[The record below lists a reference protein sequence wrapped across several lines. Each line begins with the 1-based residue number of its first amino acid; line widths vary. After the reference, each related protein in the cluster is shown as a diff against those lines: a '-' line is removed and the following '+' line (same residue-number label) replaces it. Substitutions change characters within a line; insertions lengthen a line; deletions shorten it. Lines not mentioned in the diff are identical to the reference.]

1 MQRKRVAILYEALW
15 ALFAPSRGD
24 SQHRGAAQRGS
35 ADTSAS
41 PLLIFVVIL
50 LLLMLSIFAI
60 DLHRDE
66 LRALGFVGEL
76 RIEPALMGP

>member
-1 MQRKRVAILYEALW
+1 MQRKRVSILYALW

-24 SQHRGAAQRGS
+24 LQPRGATQRGS

-41 PLLIFVVIL
+41 PLLIFIAIF

-66 LRALGFVGEL
+66 LRALGLVGEL
-76 RIEPALMGP
+76 RIDPAFMAP

>member
-1 MQRKRVAILYEALW
+1 MQRKRVPILYALW
-15 ALFAPSRGD
+15 ALFVPSRGD

-41 PLLIFVVIL
+41 PLLIFIAIVL
-50 LLLMLSIFAI
+50 FLMLSIFAI

-66 LRALGFVGEL
+66 LRALGLVGAPP
-76 RIEPALMGP
+76 IASALMGP